1 MFAHFRIPVVK
12 SEGRVVLLQSK
23 IKIKEKGTD
32 KREEIEQE
40 KEKKICKSIDKRV
53 HAAERIFGT
62 ALAKIL
68 PLSTSVS
75 RESSSEF

>member
-1 MFAHFRIPVVK
+1 MVK

-40 KEKKICKSIDKRV
+40 KEKKKICKSIDKRYTLQY
-53 HAAERIFGT
+53 ES
-62 ALAKIL
+62 LA
-68 PLSTSVS
+68 PLSPRFSFS
-75 RESSSEF
+75 LLRSQENQALNSNDRS